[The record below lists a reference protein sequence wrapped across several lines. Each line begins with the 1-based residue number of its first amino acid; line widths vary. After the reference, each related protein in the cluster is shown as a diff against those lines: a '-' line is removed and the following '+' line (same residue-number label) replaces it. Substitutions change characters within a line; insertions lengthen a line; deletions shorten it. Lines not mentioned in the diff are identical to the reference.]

1 MSHLTPVPIVDK
13 NGKAT
18 TVRRKLSQFF
28 APKRKL
34 PAPVHLSAPPKPVTP
49 LLKPAPLTVEES
61 SEWLATANFDTEFYK
76 GMRGTHRSIAA
87 LELDTQALVKELI
100 EHKGVST
107 RKVVPLMSA
116 IDAHVAMNQR
126 YALAHDIML
135 VAGELQNQGRLAD
148 VVDYGAL
155 LIALRN
161 VNVKRT
167 GKKLPGRISS
177 QEELDG
183 KTALTH
189 AFSKWRVRHVT
200 DAANYKLNSDLL
212 TEFIYDHPEELDRVL
227 TYVDERGMDNDNDFY
242 GLMASLEAPAS
253 AVQEGWL

>member
-1 MSHLTPVPIVDK
+1 
-13 NGKAT
+13 
-18 TVRRKLSQFF
+18 VRRKLSQFF

-34 PAPVHLSAPPKPVTP
+34 PAPVGLIAPPKPVTP
-49 LLKPAPLTVEES
+49 LSKPAPLTTDES
-61 SEWLATANFDTEFYK
+61 SAWLATVNFDTEFRK

-87 LELDTQALVKELI
+87 MELDTQALIKELI
-100 EHKGVST
+100 DHKGVST
-107 RKVVPLMSA
+107 RQVVPLMSA
-116 IDAHVAMNQR
+116 IEAHIAVNQR
-126 YALAHDIML
+126 YTLTHDIML
-135 VAGELQNQGRLAD
+135 VAGELQHQGRLVD
-148 VVDYGAL
+148 VDYGAL

-161 VNVKRT
+161 VNVKLT

-212 TEFIYDHPEELDRVL
+212 TEFVYDHPEELDRVL
-227 TYVDERGMDNDNDFY
+227 TYVDERGMDDDNDFY